1 MKTKILIKI
10 VLFMGLAAFSSCT
23 NSHFQKPTED
33 KNYAG
38 TEDENGGDRNN
49 RDSSGISIELDRLN
63 QYPIMAYDSDELSGD
78 SAVAIDDFIW
88 RELMRAQEYCTMGI
102 VANKETSWEEAEYY
116 FEKSLAILGD
126 LDIDVEADSLSA
138 ESVKYG
144 RVLTEIS
151 ANYRITLISLGQLPG
166 DISADVLISR
176 FSDINHIKID
186 SAELKRLEVYA
197 QEKETYNVPII
208 LNERVKTCI
217 LYYQTV
223 ARDAIERYIGR
234 STKYLPMIIKIF
246 QEYGLPT
253 DLAYLALV
261 ESGFNPHAYS
271 WARAM
276 GLWQFI
282 AETGRLYNMNR
293 TWWYDERKD
302 PVKATHAAARFL
314 KDLYNDFGS
323 WELALAGY
331 NGGPGRIRSTIKK
344 QNTNDFWKLR
354 LKRKETMDYVPFF
367 MAATMICKH
376 PERFGFDNIN
386 YEPEWAYD
394 EVRIDRSLE
403 LRTIANSLGC
413 SIEKIQELNPELL
426 RQSTP
431 ANMKYYNLRIP
442 NGSKETFYAAYNEM
456 PSAKE
461 TNLVNHKVKKGET
474 LSAIARK
481 YGVSTYAIR
490 EANSMSKKAKISP
503 GKILIIP
510 AGANYQAQAAS
521 TPTNRK
527 YESDGDFYTVRRGD
541 NISGI
546 ARAFGVD
553 TKDLRRINNIDTK
566 SQIFVGQKIRIRD
579 DGANRATVSNDNKK
593 YSAKSGGAYTVRSG
607 DTLWDIAK
615 KFGTT
620 AAAIRKL
627 NNLSKNESI
636 YPGQKLQISG

>member
-1 MKTKILIKI
+1 LAGLIL
-10 VLFMGLAAFSSCT
+10 FSSC
-23 NSHFQKPTED
+23 SHIHLQKPSED
-33 KNYAG
+33 KG
-38 TEDENGGDRNN
+38 DISIEGEDSSFVDTS
-49 RDSSGISIELDRLN
+49 DSSGVNVVLDRLS
-63 QYPIMAYDSDELSGD
+63 QYPILAYDSDELGSD

-102 VANKETSWEEAEYY
+102 IANKETSWEEAEYY

-126 LDIDVEADSLSA
+126 LDIDVENDSLSA
-138 ESVKYG
+138 ESVKYT
-144 RVLTEIS
+144 RLLTEIS
-151 ANYRITLISLGQLPG
+151 TNYRITLISLGELPG

-176 FSDINHIKID
+176 FSELNHIKVD

-197 QEKETYNVPII
+197 QEKETYNVPVI

-223 ARDAIERYIGR
+223 ARDAVEKYIGR
-234 STKYLPMIIKIF
+234 STKYMPMILKIF
-246 QEYGLPT
+246 QEYGLPS

-293 TWWYDERKD
+293 SWWYDERKD
-302 PVKATHAAARFL
+302 PIKSTHAAARFL
-314 KDLYNDFGS
+314 KDLYNEFGS
-323 WELALAGY
+323 WELALAAY
-331 NGGPGRIRSTIKK
+331 NGGPGRIRTAIKK
-344 QNTNDFWKLR
+344 QNTTDFWKLR

-376 PERFGFDNIN
+376 PERFGFNNID
-386 YEPEWAYD
+386 YEPEWSYD
-394 EVRIDRSLE
+394 EVRLDKSLE
-403 LRTIANSLGC
+403 LRSVANAIGC

-426 RQSTP
+426 RQTTP
-431 ANMKYYNLRIP
+431 SNIKHYNLRIP
-442 NGSKETFYAAYNEM
+442 KGTKETFLAAYDEL

-474 LSAIARK
+474 LSGIARK

-490 EANSMSKKAKISP
+490 EANSMSKKAKLSA
-503 GKILIIP
+503 GRILIIP
-510 AGANYQAQAAS
+510 AGSGSSQGGS
-521 TPTNRK
+521 TGGRK
-527 YESDGDFYTVRRGD
+527 YESNGDYYTVRRGD
-541 NISGI
+541 NLSAIGN
-546 ARAFGVD
+546 AFGVD
-553 TKDLRRINNIDTK
+553 AQTLRRINNIGAK
-566 SQIFVGQKIRIRD
+566 SLIYVGQKIKIRD
-579 DGANRATVSNDNKK
+579 DGSGSVKASSGSIRSTT
-593 YSAKSGGAYTVRSG
+593 KSSPNIYMVRSG
-607 DTLWDIAK
+607 DTLWEIAK
-615 KFGTT
+615 RFGTT

-627 NNLSKNESI
+627 NNLRKNEPI